1 MTYGSF
7 QQDGKGSEAEHCP
20 WTSRPSGS
28 TTGGHAAPFTQIRVV
43 RSSGLSVFGGGLPA
57 RSPGRSYRAICSDHV
72 EASATHSGT
81 AAEARKR
88 PRHDYGFDRSGRVE
102 GFSGNA
108 EEAWLR
114 RAPGAARRKSTSIMS
129 LTACTGPNSRRPTI
143 SLFPLGNVPSIA

>member
-7 QQDGKGSEAEHCP
+7 QQGGKGSEAEHCT
-20 WTSRPSGS
+20 WTSQASGS
-28 TTGGHAAPFTQIRVV
+28 TPGGHAAPFGQIRVV

-57 RSPGRSYRAICSDHV
+57 RLPGRSYRAICADHI
-72 EASATHSGT
+72 EASATHRGT

-88 PRHDYGFDRSGRVE
+88 PRHDYGFDRNGCTE
-102 GFSGNA
+102 GFPGSA

-129 LTACTGPNSRRPTI
+129 LTACPSRSSRRPTI

>member
-1 MTYGSF
+1 MTYDSF

-20 WTSRPSGS
+20 WTSQPSGS
-28 TTGGHAAPFTQIRVV
+28 TSGGHAAPFTQIRVV

-57 RSPGRSYRAICSDHV
+57 RSPSRGYRAICSDHV

-88 PRHDYGFDRSGRVE
+88 PRHDYGFDRSRRAE
-102 GFSGNA
+102 GSPGNA

-114 RAPGAARRKSTSIMS
+114 RAPGAARRKSTLVMS
-129 LTACTGPNSRRPTI
+129 LTGCPSPSSHRPTT
-143 SLFPLGNVPSIA
+143 SLFRLGNVPSIA